1 MQTLYEDNSCFVL
14 DKPAGVNVGELPYE
28 FLVHRLDKETTGC
41 LLIAKTADSLDL
53 LQRQFKERTV
63 QKAYL
68 ALVTGIPQY
77 KHAIIDA
84 PIGRNIAERTKMG
97 VSRIAKRREAQT
109 EYRVLQTGN
118 NVALLKC
125 LPKTGRTH
133 QIRVHL
139 KSIGHP
145 IIGDAKYGK
154 NCHGER
160 CLPGEALAKTGRTMT
175 SMPLCLHAWKL
186 SFDSPVGMLVQ
197 VEAPLPKEFL
207 EVLKDVG
214 IAI

>member
-1 MQTLYEDNSCFVL
+1 MKTLYEDHFCAVL
-14 DKPAGVNVGELPYE
+14 NKAAGVNVSELPYE

-63 QKAYL
+63 QKVYL
-68 ALVTGIPQY
+68 ALVSGIPQH

-84 PIGRNIAERTKMG
+84 PIGRNIAQRTKMG

-118 NVALLKC
+118 NAALLEC
-125 LPKTGRTH
+125 IPKTGRTH

-145 IIGDAKYGK
+145 IVGDTKYGSK
-154 NCHGER
+154 DHAEC
-160 CLPGEALAKTGRTMT
+160 M
-175 SMPLCLHAWKL
+175 CLHAWKL
-186 SFDSPVGMLVQ
+186 SFGSPIGVRVHA
-197 VEAPLPKEFL
+197 EAPIPKEFQGIL
-207 EVLKDVG
+207 ETKG
-214 IAI
+214 IFIYDPSIRPSGYSG